1 MTVCQSELNL
11 PYPLPTNFRERF
23 HNVWHMRGEL
33 RNDLLELVN
42 NGAHNLK
49 GAWTQV
55 TEAVVRRPKRI
66 LAGGLVTAAGVL
78 LPAPKNVNLNAADQ
92 NTEQYILAPQVD
104 PVVIRITDTNIGTE
118 AAPVMIQSYINEETG
133 EEVDPAQIDEA
144 NALYFCEYT
153 VTNEQTQ
160 PGARF
165 YGYNVGSTVVNLRNA
180 STSCAED
187 PALSITFAKSELNRK
202 FFNPDGSYDWGKI
215 NTYVMSRMKNTLER
229 FDATNAHF
237 IPGESPRL
245 TKSDASEGGSVVIF
259 DYQCGAYNI
268 GDLRINVDLFD
279 PDNLDSLDYSIAAAI
294 HELYHWMILTRGGNM
309 EPHSDEMLADA
320 MTMRFLQDNSD
331 LLFKGHGSINNMLAA
346 DAENFLRLGKFN
358 TEETAEY
365 TSMFVAYVLM
375 KEAGMNQQAIV
386 DRLNTINPELCNTS
400 DETVYDILAKVFPT
414 FTSKGKVANII
425 GKLLQD
431 PSFDIDP
438 QLQQVLA
445 PFREALPDHLEM
457 MVMGNWGMQ
466 FQAGEFRVV
475 ELRNVDANNINLI
488 KPQQGVVVS
497 AIDPQSGRV
506 LAVDGNTDLA
516 SFLDNAGKVFIVIL
530 NSNNSMAGFDFQ
542 TIDKSTLDKSV
553 YLPAVSGTGV
563 AAAAEVEHNDV
574 NPAIQGH
581 LNVLSAEAEMK
592 RIVLNATKELRVL
605 SVDEMKRMEQLEFII
620 NLNLNQPEVFV
631 IEQQAEQPTAV
642 VVKNSPKGYYASNRA
657 GSGVNS
663 FRYGQGSIPD
673 GIATRNPRLPRGIA

>member
-11 PYPLPTNFRERF
+11 LYPVPTNLRERI

-33 RNDLLELVN
+33 KQDLLELVN
-42 NGAHNLK
+42 NAAHNLQ

-55 TEAVVRRPKRI
+55 AEAVVKSPRRI
-66 LAGGLVTAAGVL
+66 LASGLVSAAGVL
-78 LPAPKNVNLNAADQ
+78 LPVPREVTASQ
-92 NTEQYILAPQVD
+92 NIEQYAFQDHFNPL
-104 PVVIRITDTNIGTE
+104 VIRITDHNIGSE
-118 AAPVMIQSYINEETG
+118 AAPIIIQTYTNSETG
-133 EEVDPAQIDEA
+133 EEVDPAQIDEE
-144 NALYFCEYT
+144 NGLYFCEYT
-153 VTNEQTQ
+153 VTNEQAQ
-160 PGARF
+160 PEGRF
-165 YGYNVGSTVVNLRNA
+165 YGYNAGSTVVNLRNSA
-180 STSCAED
+180 TSCGED
-187 PALSITFAKSELNRK
+187 PSLSITFGKSELNRK
-202 FFNPDGSYDWGKI
+202 YFNSDGSYDWGKI
-215 NTYVMSRMKNTLER
+215 NTFIMSRMKNTLER
-229 FDATNAHF
+229 FDAADVHF
-237 IPGESPRL
+237 IPGEPIKL
-245 TKSDASEGGSVVIF
+245 TKSDSSEGGSVIIF
-259 DYQCGAYNI
+259 NYQCGAFNT

-279 PDNLDSLDYSIAAAI
+279 PDNLDSLDYSIAATI

-320 MTMRFLQDNSD
+320 MTMRFLQDNPD
-331 LLFKGHGSINNMLAA
+331 LLIRGQQSINNMLAA

-386 DRLNTINPELCNTS
+386 DRLNSINPVLCNTS
-400 DETVYDILAKVFPT
+400 HETVYDILANVFPT
-414 FTSKGKVANII
+414 FTSRGKVANII
-425 GKLLQD
+425 GKFLQD
-431 PSFDIDP
+431 PGFDSDL

-488 KPQQGVVVS
+488 KPHEGVVVS

-506 LAVDGNTDLA
+506 LAVDSNTDLT

-530 NSNNSMAGFDFQ
+530 NTNNSQTGFDFQ

-563 AAAAEVEHNDV
+563 AAAAEVEHNDI

-581 LNVLSAEAEMK
+581 LNVLSAKAEMK
-592 RIVLNATKELRVL
+592 RIALNATKQLRVL
-605 SVDEMKRMEQLEFII
+605 SVDEMRRMKQLEFII
-620 NLNLNQPEVFV
+620 NLNLDQPEVFV
-631 IEQQAEQPTAV
+631 IEQQTEQSTAV
-642 VVKNSPKGYYASNRA
+642 VAKKSPKGYYASHGA
-657 GSGVNS
+657 GFGVNS
-663 FRYGQGSIPD
+663 FCYGQGLIPD